1 LEKVVLPIK
10 NRKIDDLDSG
20 MAVESKLQESSG
32 VSFSLSFLIQLLT
45 AIVFAVWAY
54 SQFDAR
60 ISTLENASGAAASQI
75 ERIEEQ
81 MFESQDAPIS
91 SDHIQNTTLTFLESQ
106 AREQQSRIQTLEE
119 RIYEMRQ

>member
-1 LEKVVLPIK
+1 MSAKA
-10 NRKIDDLDSG
+10 R
-20 MAVESKLQESSG
+20 LQESSG

-60 ISTLENASGAAASQI
+60 ISTLENASAAAASQI

-91 SDHIQNTTLTFLESQ
+91 SDHIQNTTIISHGRELIEIKAKIQLLE
-106 AREQQSRIQTLEE
+106 T
-119 RIYEMRQ
+119 RIYESR